1 MAAVSYT
8 ILVGGNLETVV
19 AGTNAP
25 SAGTVEIRMDQ
36 TTSAVT
42 DLSLTGGVTTR
53 APHKGEIQALIR
65 VLEQYLIR
73 DTNVLEP

>member
-1 MAAVSYT
+1 MAAISYT
-8 ILVGGNLETVV
+8 IAVGGSLETVT

-36 TTSAVT
+36 TSTSVN
-42 DLSLTGGVTTR
+42 DVDQFGNVITR
-53 APHKGEIQALIR
+53 AAKKGEIQALIR

-73 DTNVLEP
+73 DTNVVE